1 MRSFPRNPK
10 KVEEGVEICPRCK
23 IALVRIEL
31 EKKKINTDKSEC
43 PMCNVEQ
50 DGR

>member
-10 KVEEGVEICPRCK
+10 KVEEGVEICQRCK
-23 IALVRIEL
+23 IALVRIE
-31 EKKKINTDKSEC
+31 KDGCDKSEC

-50 DGR
+50 DGS